1 MIILGINRLL
11 RSASKRAHE
20 RRRSSPAENRA
31 LLYVCLFAR
40 FLFIYRHVFRIW
52 FDLGPTVRCQNT

>member
-1 MIILGINRLL
+1 MWNVVIILGINRLL

-31 LLYVCLFAR
+31 LLHVCLFAR
-40 FLFIYRHVFRIW
+40 FFYLFIVMCSVFGLI
-52 FDLGPTVRCQNT
+52 